1 MGKFILNLFNLFNV
15 FKKQQVQII
24 LLTGLL
30 LFSCFS
36 PIFAQQEELEQVA
49 AGAGMRKVDPLIL
62 VANIGRLVL
71 SFLGLILVIMI
82 IYAGILWGTSG
93 GNEEKIMKAKKIIV
107 SGIIGLLIVVFA
119 FSIVSF
125 VLDKLQSDI
134 LTTTPSRE

>member
-1 MGKFILNLFNLFNV
+1 
-15 FKKQQVQII
+15 
-24 LLTGLL
+24 
-30 LFSCFS
+30 
-36 PIFAQQEELEQVA
+36 
-49 AGAGMRKVDPLIL
+49 
-62 VANIGRLVL
+62 
-71 SFLGLILVIMI
+71 MI

-134 LTTTPSRE
+134 LTTTPSKE